1 MSKTNRTTTALALT
15 LALTLSACAG
25 PQRPFELGL
34 KEVPSDL
41 LLGAQTKPALALP
54 TQLPPMVFTVTDL
67 AAPTPPAADLP
78 PPIPEPP
85 PPPPPCPEADPLA
98 AVKRPAALDVQ
109 APPAPATYTYRT
121 SGSFF
126 VNGSDGTLPPTATHE
141 VKDVQVIGPGEFTF
155 AVAVSQGPRVTTT
168 TYHVVPRTSAAVPP
182 GLYISK
188 VDNQR
193 ITPFQPKP
201 ELLLLPFPAL
211 KGTTFNAAGS
221 DGLTTLS
228 YSGVVEETE
237 RIDACGEPVDG
248 IRVKLTDGRAATSRP
263 DETQPMVETFEAAYV
278 IATEYGG
285 LSIRDFLSGGGP
297 AGLGA
302 RELHG
307 VISQVP
313 KDTT

>member
-1 MSKTNRTTTALALT
+1 MAVAAIAVALAQ
-15 LALTLSACAG
+15 SACAG

-67 AAPTPPAADLP
+67 VTPPPPFEDLP

-85 PPPPPCPEADPLA
+85 PPPSPCPEADPLA
-98 AVKRPAALDVQ
+98 AVRKPAELEILK
-109 APPAPATYTYRT
+109 PPAPATYTYRT
-121 SGSFF
+121 SGVYFA
-126 VNGSDGTLPPTATHE
+126 NGRDGTLPPTATH
-141 VKDVQVIGPGEFTF
+141 VIGNVNIIGPGEFTF
-155 AVAVSQGPRVTTT
+155 TVAVTQEPRTTTT
-168 TYHVVPRTSAAVPP
+168 TYHVVPRTSAAIPP

-188 VDNQR
+188 VDGSGL
-193 ITPFQPKP
+193 TPFQPKP

-211 KGTTFNAAGS
+211 KGTTFTAAGS

-248 IRVKLTDGRAATSRP
+248 IRVTLTDGKATSARS
-263 DETQPMVETFEAAYV
+263 DGTNSSAETFEAAYV
-278 IATEYGG
+278 IATQYGG
-285 LSIRDFLSGGGP
+285 LSIRDFLNGAGAG
-297 AGLGA
+297 GLGG

-313 KDTT
+313 KDTVQ